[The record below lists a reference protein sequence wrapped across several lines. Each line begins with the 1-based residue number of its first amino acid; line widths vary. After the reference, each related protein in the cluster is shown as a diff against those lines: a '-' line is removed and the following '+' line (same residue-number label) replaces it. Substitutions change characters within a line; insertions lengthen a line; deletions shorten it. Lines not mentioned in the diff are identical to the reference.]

1 MDFDY
6 KITLGVIAAAMTIW
20 AHVPYL
26 LQTIKG
32 TNKPHVF
39 TWVIWTVLTGI
50 AACAQWAGGAGAGSW
65 VTFFT
70 AAMCVAIL
78 FATLRNG
85 EKHITKSDWV
95 MFLAGLTA
103 IPAWTL
109 TDDPVWSVLIITLI
123 DLAAIYPT
131 FRKSWI
137 KPLEENSF
145 MYGLN
150 VPRHM
155 IGLMAIQHYSVTTT
169 LYPAMLVV
177 MNLGMY
183 AMLKMRRKYLVTH
196 VTA

>member
-6 KITLGVIAAAMTIW
+6 KIILGVIAAAMTVW
-20 AHVPYL
+20 AHIPYL
-26 LQTIKG
+26 IHTIKG
-32 TNKPHVF
+32 TNKPHIF

-50 AACAQWAGGAGAGSW
+50 AACAMAAGGAGAGGW

-70 AAMCVAIL
+70 AAMCVAIT
-78 FATLRNG
+78 FTALRNG
-85 EKHITKSDWV
+85 EKNITKSDWI

-103 IPAWTL
+103 IPIWVV
-109 TDDPVWSVLIITLI
+109 TDNPVYSVWIITLI

-137 KPLEENSF
+137 KPDEENSF

-150 VPRHM
+150 VPRHA
-155 IGLMAIQHYSVTTT
+155 IGLLAMNHYSVTTS
-169 LYPAMLVV
+169 LYPAVLVL

-183 AMLKMRRKYLVTH
+183 VMLKLRRCYL
-196 VTA
+196 AKAAAA